1 MLESGCRMQEA
12 AGLLELGLKTLI
24 AYLLGSLMGALLV
37 GAARG
42 VDIRELGSGN
52 AGGTNAL
59 RTRGFWFAAGVVV
72 IDIGKGL
79 VAAGW
84 LPDWNIPGI
93 ASDPGV
99 SRDWLAATCA
109 AAVVA
114 GHVWPLYYEFRG
126 GKGGATLVGA
136 LLVLA
141 PVVVPVAITGW
152 LLIILLTGYVGLAT
166 VIAAAMVP
174 IALWLCGL
182 QSPPLLVFAMA
193 MAAFLVSTHRSNIGR
208 MKGGTEPRLTSLW
221 LLRPRIPRP

>member
-1 MLESGCRMQEA
+1 M
-12 AGLLELGLKTLI
+12 LELGLKTLI
-24 AYLLGSLMGALLV
+24 AYLLGSLMGALLI

-52 AGGTNAL
+52 AGATNAL

-72 IDIGKGL
+72 IDVGKGM

-84 LPDWNIPGI
+84 LPDFSIPGI
-93 ASDPGV
+93 TQDSSID
-99 SRDWLAATCA
+99 RDWLAVSCA

-114 GHVWPLYYEFRG
+114 GHVWPLYQEFRG

-141 PVVVPVAITGW
+141 PVVVPVAIAGW
-152 LLIILLTGYVGLAT
+152 LLIVLLTGFVGLAT
-166 VIAAAMVP
+166 MIAAATVP
-174 IALWLCGL
+174 IALWLFGL
-182 QSPPLLVFAMA
+182 QSPPLLVFSMA

-208 MKGGTEPRLTSLW
+208 MKSGNEPRMTGLW

>member
-1 MLESGCRMQEA
+1 M
-12 AGLLELGLKTLI
+12 LELGLKTLI
-24 AYLLGSLMGALLV
+24 AYLLGSLLGALLV

-59 RTRGFWFAAGVVV
+59 RTQGFWFAAGVVL
-72 IDIGKGL
+72 IDIGKGI

-99 SRDWLAATCA
+99 DRAWLAATCA

-114 GHVWPLYYEFRG
+114 GHVWPLYHEFRG
-126 GKGGATLVGA
+126 GKGGATLVGT

-141 PVVVPVAITGW
+141 PGVVPVAIAGW
-152 LLIILLTGYVGLAT
+152 LLIVLLTGFVGLAT
-166 VIAAAMVP
+166 MIAAASVP
-174 IALWLCGL
+174 IALWLFGL
-182 QSPPLLVFAMA
+182 QSLPLLVFAMA
-193 MAAFLVSTHRSNIGR
+193 MAAFLVWAHRSNIGR
-208 MKGGTEPRLTSLW
+208 MRSGDEPHLTGLW